1 MSTEPELDGIPLIL
15 AVIVAGVVL
24 VIVAAVWGAR

>member
-1 MSTEPELDGIPLIL
+1 MSTEPELDGFTLIL
-15 AVIVAGVVL
+15 SVIVAGVVL